1 MTRSIAGV
9 ERDYLVVAY
18 AAGDRLYVPTDQL
31 AAVRKYTGGGEPRIS
46 RMGGKDWAET
56 RARVRRAVAAVAEQV
71 VALHRARAA
80 AAGHAYPPDAPWQG
94 EMESAFPYEETPDQL
109 TTIVDVKED
118 MEQDRPMDR
127 LVFGDVGYGK
137 TEVAIRAAFKAVLGG
152 KQVAVLVPTT
162 LLAQQ
167 HHQTFSERLPP
178 VRVEVLSRFLT
189 QRQQKTVVDGIRR
202 ATWMWSSVRTEC
214 SAMTSTGRT
223 WACSWSTSSDSG

>member
-1 MTRSIAGV
+1 MPPDGTAAAGADYRDLTPGDYVVHHRHGIGRFEGMVTRSIAGV

-31 AAVRKYTGGGEPRIS
+31 AAVRKYTGGEEPRMS

-56 RARVRRAVAAVAEQV
+56 RARVRQGGGGGGRASGGAAP
-71 VALHRARAA
+71 RRAA
-80 AAGHAYPPDAPWQG
+80 AAGHAYQPDAPWQG

-109 TTIVDVKED
+109 TTIVEVKED

-137 TEVAIRAAFKAVLGG
+137 TEVAIRAAFKAVLDG

-167 HHQTFSERLPP
+167 HHQTFSERLRP
-178 VRVEVLSRFLT
+178 SR
-189 QRQQKTVVDGIRR
+189 
-202 ATWMWSSVRTEC
+202 
-214 SAMTSTGRT
+214 
-223 WACSWSTSSDSG
+223 